1 MDSKSSYWYRKT
13 MSRRAAIRSM
23 LAAGGGIAALSLVG
37 CGGDDDDN
45 SGSSS
50 GDGQSGSG
58 TASSGNPTPGGK
70 LIIQPTGY
78 ATTLVLVTTN
88 NNSTAGLAGF
98 THAGL
103 LQLKNGR
110 PIVGGSDVT
119 VEPHL
124 AMAMPEQPDPL
135 TYIFKLQP
143 AKFHNGRAVTAEDV
157 KYSLERYAKAPD
169 SAYKNNW
176 NWLDRVD
183 APDAQTAVVKTTA
196 PYADAI
202 GALGG
207 YSDGFIMAKEHEE
220 SAEAKTKLMGCGP
233 FLFVN
238 TEAPVISRFK
248 RNPEYFKSPLPYVD
262 EVNMLGTADFAK
274 RFADFSAGNVH
285 VTYWHAAEERDQLA
299 GARPKAKKFQHFYAG
314 YNVIMR
320 TDQAPFNDDRVRK
333 ALSMAIDRKALR
345 DATGKGEG
353 EEDQAFSWTVETWG
367 FRKPS
372 QMGAAAQFWKFD
384 VAAAKQMLS
393 AANVGSF
400 KTKMA
405 HWDPTVIGQAYV
417 DQAVL
422 IQTQWKNNLGIEVED
437 VSQQF
442 APLFS
447 TAVVGNYDGTYFF
460 PGGGGVISAAPGVA
474 FRNGV
479 WSPPEGVT
487 APTSNSGHINDPEL
501 SAAADKQ
508 ATQLNLTERKQT
520 FKVME
525 EIMANKMY
533 RLTTS
538 TFTTTYF
545 ADEKLQDIQMPITA
559 TNSALAGAKYWWFK
573 S

>member
-1 MDSKSSYWYRKT
+1 
-13 MSRRAAIRSM
+13 M
-23 LAAGGGIAALSLVG
+23 LVAGGGLAALSLVG
-37 CGGDDDDN
+37 CGGDDDDD
-45 SGSSS
+45 GSSS
-50 GDGQSGSG
+50 ETPGGATGSG
-58 TASSGNPTPGGK
+58 QPTPGGR

-78 ATTLVLVTTN
+78 ATTLVLVTSR

-98 THAGL
+98 THSGL

-119 VEPHL
+119 VEPDL
-124 AMAMPEQPDPL
+124 AVAMPEQAPDQL
-135 TYIFKLQP
+135 TYTFKLQP
-143 AKFHNGRAVTAEDV
+143 AKFHNGRSVTAEDV
-157 KYSLERYAKAPD
+157 KYSLERYAKAEN
-169 SAYKNNW
+169 SAYRGIW
-176 NWLDRVD
+176 NWLERVEV
-183 APDAQTAVVKTTA
+183 PDAQTAVVKTNA

-202 GALGG
+202 GSLCG

-220 SAEAKTKLMGCGP
+220 SAEATTKLMGSGP
-233 FLFVN
+233 YLFVN

-248 RNPEYFKSPLPYVD
+248 RNPNYFKSPLPYL
-262 EVNMLGTADFAK
+262 EEIHMLGTADFSK

-285 VTYWHAAEERDQLA
+285 VTYWHAAEERNQIA
-299 GARPKAKKFQHFYAG
+299 SSRPKARKFEHFYAG

-320 TDQAPFNDDRVRK
+320 TDQAPFKDDRVRK

-353 EEDQAFSWTVETWG
+353 EEDQAFSWTVSTWG

-372 QMGAAAQFWKFD
+372 ALGQAAQYWKYD
-384 VAAAKQMLS
+384 VQAAKQLLS
-393 AANVGSF
+393 AANVGNF

-405 HWDPTVIGQAYV
+405 HWEPSVIGQAYV

-422 IQTQWKNNLGIEVED
+422 IQTQWRNNLGIEVED
-437 VSQQF
+437 LSQPF
-442 APLFS
+442 AQLFS
-447 TAVVGNYDGTYFF
+447 GGVAGNYEGTYFF
-460 PGGGGVISAAPGVA
+460 PGGGGVISAAPGPA

-479 WSPPEGVT
+479 WSPPGGIT
-487 APTSNSGHINDPEL
+487 APTQNSGYINDAEL

-508 ATQLNLTERKQT
+508 ATQLDLTQRKQT